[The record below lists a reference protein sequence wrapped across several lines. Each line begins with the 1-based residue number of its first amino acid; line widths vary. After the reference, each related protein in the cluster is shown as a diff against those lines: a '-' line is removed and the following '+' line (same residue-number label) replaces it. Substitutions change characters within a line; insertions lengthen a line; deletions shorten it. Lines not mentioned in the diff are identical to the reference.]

1 VIDWVQRAMPHL
13 IVAPI
18 VLPLL
23 TAGLMFV
30 LGARRRSWQSA
41 IGMVSTMASLVIAI
55 GLLRWT
61 DRDGAAGA
69 IGVFLPAIWDVPFG
83 IVLVV
88 DRLSAMLLVLACLLA
103 VCALVFA
110 RARWERAGVHFHTL
124 FQIQL
129 MGLAGAFLT
138 ADLFNLFVFFEVTL
152 AASYGLLLHGSGLPR
167 VRTGLRYIAMN
178 LLASSFFL
186 VGVAMIYGVAGTL
199 NMADLARKV
208 ALIPEADRGLFHAGA
223 AVLGVAFLVK
233 AAAWPL
239 NFWLV
244 DAYAAAV
251 PPVSAIFAI
260 LTKVGVYVLLRLW
273 TLMLSAE
280 ASMHAVFAGDALVA
294 GGLATL
300 AMGAVGML
308 GVQHPRRL
316 AGFAI
321 VVSAGTLLAAMG
333 FADAALIGGALF
345 YLVVST
351 LAASA
356 LFLLAELVER
366 SREAGREPVFED
378 DDELDPAAFYAQ
390 PYVSQR
396 VGDLDE
402 PPPVGRAIPVGMAF
416 LGFSF
421 AACGLLVAGLPPLS
435 GFLGKLSM
443 LAAIL
448 DLPDR
453 MPSAAWTFFALLIA
467 SGFLSLLAF
476 SRAGI
481 RYFWAPRER
490 PVPRLHM
497 VETAPVAALLV
508 ATIVLTAFAQ
518 PMLRYARDAAGSLLA
533 PSRYVES
540 VMSATAK

>member
-1 VIDWVQRAMPHL
+1 MIDWVQRAMPHL

-18 VLPLL
+18 VLPMAA
-23 TAGLMFV
+23 AGAMFM
-30 LGARRRSWQSA
+30 LGARRRRAQA
-41 IGMVSTMASLVIAI
+41 ALGMLSTAASLLIAI
-55 GLLRWT
+55 ALLQWT
-61 DRDGAAGA
+61 DRAGAPGA
-69 IGVFLPAIWDVPFG
+69 IGVYLPANWEVPFG
-83 IVLVV
+83 IVLAV
-88 DRLSAMLLVLACLLA
+88 DRLSAMLLVLTGVLGVSSLA
-103 VCALVFA
+103 FA
-110 RARWERAGVHFHTL
+110 SVRWERAGVHFHTL
-124 FQIQL
+124 FQVQL
-129 MGLAGAFLT
+129 MGLNGAFLT

-199 NMADLARKV
+199 NVADLAGKV
-208 ALIPEADRGLFHAGA
+208 ALIPEADRALFHAGA
-223 AVLGVAFLVK
+223 AILGVAFLVK

-244 DAYAAAV
+244 DAYAAAA
-251 PPVSAIFAI
+251 PPVSATFAI

-280 ASMHAVFAGDALVA
+280 ASLHVVFAGSALVA

-300 AMGAVGML
+300 AVASFGML
-308 GVQHPRRL
+308 TVQHPRRL

-321 VVSAGTLLAAMG
+321 LVSAGTLLAAMG
-333 FADAALIGGALF
+333 FADAALIAGALF
-345 YLVVST
+345 YLVAST

-356 LFLLAELVER
+356 LFLLSELVER
-366 SREAGREPVFED
+366 SREAGREAMFVED
-378 DDELDPAAFYAQ
+378 QLDPASVYVQ
-390 PYVSQR
+390 PESAR
-396 VGDLDE
+396 RADALDE
-402 PPPVGRAIPVGMAF
+402 PPPVARAIPFGMAF
-416 LGFSF
+416 LGLSF

-435 GFLGKLSM
+435 GFLGKVAM
-443 LAAIL
+443 LGAIL

-453 MPSAAWTFFALLIA
+453 MPSAAWALFALLIA
-467 SGFLSLLAF
+467 SGFLSMLAF

-490 PVPRLHM
+490 PVPRLHLA
-497 VETAPVAALLV
+497 ETAPVAVLLL

-518 PMLRYARDAAGSLLA
+518 PMLRYTRDAAESLLA
-533 PSRYVES
+533 PSGYVET
-540 VMSATAK
+540 VMSATPK